1 MKPYLFE
8 NMNIF
13 SAIIDSIVSFVK
25 ENPLTVIIIVMLIA
39 FAPQLVG
46 GMLIGLLIL
55 LGIILLIPALMYFR
69 LRRMSRRME
78 QESQQARQN
87 QHNTYRQNQNNRE
100 GEVKVYTTS
109 NRPQKRVNEDVGDY
123 VDFEEV

>member
-1 MKPYLFE
+1 
-8 NMNIF
+8 MNIF
-13 SAIIDSIVSFVK
+13 SAIIDSIVSFAK
-25 ENPLTVIIIVMLIA
+25 ENPLTVIIIVMLLV

-46 GMLIGLLIL
+46 GMLIGLIIL

-78 QESQQARQN
+78 QEAQQSRQSS
-87 QHNTYRQNQNNRE
+87 HNTSNRRQSGSE
-100 GEVKVYTTS
+100 GEVKVYATS

-123 VDFEEV
+123 VDFEEVKNDNHKK

>member
-1 MKPYLFE
+1 
-8 NMNIF
+8 MNIF
-13 SAIIDSIVSFVK
+13 SAIIDSIVSFAK
-25 ENPLTVIIIVMLIA
+25 ENPLTVIIIVMLLV

-46 GMLIGLLIL
+46 GMLIGLIIL

-78 QESQQARQN
+78 QEAQQSRQSY
-87 QHNTYRQNQNNRE
+87 HNTSNRRQSGNE
-100 GEVKVYTTS
+100 GEVKVYATS

-123 VDFEEV
+123 VDFEEVKNDNHKK